1 MWAPSSPWQARRWWR
16 SFSSERSVW
25 RSRLAAI
32 TLVVNSLEGYWLMP
46 WLSSRASRM
55 NAVVVFGGLLFWGWL
70 WGGWGLVLGLPIMM
84 VIKAICDHVEDFKPI
99 GEFMAE

>member
-1 MWAPSSPWQARRWWR
+1 MALEPRQPHERGRR
-16 SFSSERSVW
+16 
-25 RSRLAAI
+25 
-32 TLVVNSLEGYWLMP
+32 
-46 WLSSRASRM
+46 
-55 NAVVVFGGLLFWGWL
+55 FGGLLFWGWL